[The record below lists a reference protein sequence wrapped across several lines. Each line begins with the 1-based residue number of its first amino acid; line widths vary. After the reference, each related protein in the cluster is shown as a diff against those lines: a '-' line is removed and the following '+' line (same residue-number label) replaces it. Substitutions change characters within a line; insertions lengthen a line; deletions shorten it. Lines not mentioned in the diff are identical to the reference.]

1 MKNSC
6 RIDVKDVSLVYDLYF
21 DRTVRFKEFVINRI
35 KRQRFVDKKIEK
47 LRALRNV
54 NLSVEEGDRV
64 GIIGLNGAGKST
76 LLKVISG
83 ILKPSEGYV
92 RVQGS
97 IQPLIELGAGFNP
110 EISGRENIYFNGY
123 MLGFTKKEIKEKE
136 QEIIDFSEL
145 GKFID
150 VPVKY
155 YSSGMSVRLAFST
168 ATCINPE
175 ILVFDEMIGAGDAS
189 FIEKAKKR
197 INQLLDEAKIIVL
210 VSHDMSLVESIS
222 KRVLVLNHGKVEFD
236 GPPKSAISFY
246 LERLEEL
253 KHTEPQI

>member
-136 QEIIDFSEL
+136 
-145 GKFID
+145 
-150 VPVKY
+150 
-155 YSSGMSVRLAFST
+155 
-168 ATCINPE
+168 
-175 ILVFDEMIGAGDAS
+175 
-189 FIEKAKKR
+189 
-197 INQLLDEAKIIVL
+197 
-210 VSHDMSLVESIS
+210 
-222 KRVLVLNHGKVEFD
+222 
-236 GPPKSAISFY
+236 
-246 LERLEEL
+246 
-253 KHTEPQI
+253 